1 MSQAI
6 AAPPVAAAP
15 VTAPKSDESRS
26 VLRTALTAARWA
38 GITLAYTLAALA
50 FWQLV
55 VWAFQIDPL
64 VLPGPMPVLKVLWQ
78 QIQSEVVWS
87 AVWVTFQEAMLG
99 FVIGAAVGMALA
111 ILFAESDLLYR
122 LINPYIVAF
131 QALPKVALTPLFIV
145 WFGFGIWSKVVL
157 IATFVFF
164 PVMVNMLQGL
174 RSTTEAEEE
183 LMRVSHATRWQRFR
197 HLRWYKSLPYLLAAF
212 EASFVLCLTGAVFAE
227 LLGSGTSVGLGTM
240 LQMYTSRLDIP
251 GMFGI
256 ITLLAL
262 FGVVLDLVVKLA
274 KRWFLR
280 WDGPAR

>member
-1 MSQAI
+1 MSQTLLDRPGVGGK
-6 AAPPVAAAP
+6 AATAA
-15 VTAPKSDESRS
+15 DRSRS
-26 VLRTALTAARWA
+26 RSLPVRLAVRWV
-38 GITLAYTLAALA
+38 GILVAYIAVALA
-50 FWQLV
+50 LWQV
-55 VWAFQIDPL
+55 IVSVFRVDPL
-64 VLPGPMPVLKVLWQ
+64 VLPGPVPVLKVLWQ
-78 QIQSEVVWS
+78 QIQSPVVWN
-87 AVWVTFQEAMLG
+87 AAWVTFQEAMLG
-99 FVIGAAVGMALA
+99 FLIGAAVGMFLA

-122 LINPYIVAF
+122 LVNPYIVAF

-197 HLRWYKSLPYLLAAF
+197 HLRWYKALPYLLASF

-227 LLGSGTSVGLGTM
+227 LLGSGTSVGLGSM

-251 GMFGI
+251 GLFGI

-262 FGVVLDLVVKLA
+262 FGVVLDVIVKIA
-274 KRWFLR
+274 KRYFLR
-280 WDGPAR
+280 WDTPAG

>member
-1 MSQAI
+1 MSQAL
-6 AAPPVAAAP
+6 AAPAVAAAP
-15 VTAPKSDESRS
+15 AAPSTDESRS
-26 VLRTALTAARWA
+26 PLRVVLTGARWVGITAA
-38 GITLAYTLAALA
+38 YTAAALA
-50 FWQLV
+50 FWQIV
-55 VWAFQIDPL
+55 VWAFRIDPL
-64 VLPGPMPVLKVLWQ
+64 VLPGPAPVLKVLWQ

-111 ILFAESDLLYR
+111 VLFAESDLLYR

-197 HLRWYKSLPYLLAAF
+197 HLRWYKALPYLLAAI

-262 FGVVLDLVVKLA
+262 FGVALDLVVKLA

-280 WDGPAR
+280 WDGPSR